1 MIVYR
6 AKKRSN
12 LFKLI
17 IGLVAFVAA
26 MCLTFGQSVSG
37 AF

>member
-1 MIVYR
+1 MVVYR
-6 AKKRSN
+6 AKKRSK

-17 IGLVAFVAA
+17 VGAAVFVAA

-37 AF
+37 VF